1 MERQQ
6 DPLLRSAVFQLDTAM
21 HQRSGYGAM
30 KDIARRQRVSKEYGD
45 QIGMQLSPAVPQPEL
60 EEMPVSD

>member
-30 KDIARRQRVSKEYGD
+30 KDIARRQQISKKYGD
-45 QIGMQLSPAVPQPEL
+45 QIGMQLSQAGL
-60 EEMPVSD
+60 LLAARGMPVSD